1 MEKIERWKQRGTLA
15 IRLLLLT
22 IAGIFTIFPFVW
34 MIVSAL
40 KTKAEIMDTSLQKYR
55 NGQTLNRFFLIHHYY
70 IMYGT
75 VYLYQH

>member
-40 KTKAEIMDTSLQKYR
+40 KTKAEIMDTSV
-55 NGQTLNRFFLIHHYY
+55 FFAKVPQWANFKSIFSDSPLLHY
-70 IMYGT
+70 
-75 VYLYQH
+75 VWNSFFV

>member
-40 KTKAEIMDTSLQKYR
+40 KTKAEIMDTSV
-55 NGQTLNRFFLIHHYY
+55 FFAKVPQWANFKSIFSPF
-70 IMYGT
+70 
-75 VYLYQH
+75 